1 MAISDVKE
9 YTHLTDEQV
18 EELGRELDAIREE
31 IEESRGAADAAYI
44 NRLISIQRRL
54 AAAGRVTLFFS
65 KYKPAFWAGATMLG
79 LAKILE
85 NMEIGHNVMH
95 GQYDWTGDPE
105 LHSRTYE
112 WDMAC
117 PGDDWRRDHNYEH
130 HTFTNVLGKD
140 RDVGYGLIRVTAK
153 QRWNPA
159 YAVQPISALMLALG
173 FQWGVGA
180 YGLRLEEALSG
191 EQSLGEL
198 ASRAGPFL
206 RKGGW
211 QLLKTTCSSPPW
223 RCGTR
228 RASSLATSSPT
239 WSATFGRSR
248 SSSAATFP
256 KACVSTTRVKFAKR
270 AAANGTSAS

>member
-1 MAISDVKE
+1 MNASKR
-9 YTHLTDEQV
+9 LTREQADAF
-18 EELGRELDAIREE
+18 GQELDALRNEVRGDLGQRDVDHIRT
-31 IEESRGAADAAYI
+31 IIRAARY
-44 NRLISIQRRL
+44 SE
-54 AAAGRVTLFFS
+54 AAGRLLLNFGLEPLSFTLGV
-65 KYKPAFWAGATMLG
+65 AALAT
-79 LAKILE
+79 AKILE